1 LKQWI
6 KKAKEYLSQS
16 QDKVAQA
23 LNELDWK
30 ENLFPMNAKLCHHI
44 CAFANLPGGSYLVFG
59 IDSKSS
65 EVKSSRQGRSRAY
78 FARLN
83 PVLYW

>member
-6 KKAKEYLSQS
+6 KKAREYRSQGLG
-16 QDKVAQA
+16 KVPQE
-23 LNELDWK
+23 LNALDWK
-30 ENLFPMNAKLCHHI
+30 ETLSPKHAKLCHHI
-44 CAFANLPGGSYLVFG
+44 CAFANLPGGSYLVLG

-65 EVKSSRQGRSRAY
+65 EVKSSRQRTSRAY